1 MKLCFSGT
9 KLDFSK
15 MKSSF
20 IFSKQR
26 IDKSSLLIVI
36 FKPKQRLIKQNNKKT
51 DNGPERTIHQ
61 NGYATQGHN
70 LQSLLYLCRK
80 RLY

>member
-1 MKLCFSGT
+1 M
-9 KLDFSK
+9 
-15 MKSSF
+15 
-20 IFSKQR
+20 
-26 IDKSSLLIVI
+26 DKEEIKNIINSLPDKTIPTVI
-36 FKPKQRLIKQNNKKT
+36 FKPKQRLIKQNNNKT

>member
-9 KLDFSK
+9 ELDFSK

-26 IDKSSLLIVI
+26 IDKSSLQTVI
-36 FKPKQRLIKQNNKKT
+36 FKPKQRLIKQNNNKP

>member
-1 MKLCFSGT
+1 
-9 KLDFSK
+9 

-26 IDKSSLLIVI
+26 IDKSSLQTVI
-36 FKPKQRLIKQNNKKT
+36 FKPKQRLIKQNNNKT

-70 LQSLLYLCRK
+70 L
-80 RLY
+80 